1 MYPSRLL
8 YTGFLILASLLLA
21 ACSSSKPE
29 STVEAFYQA
38 AAKRDVDKVMEQFAL
53 AEISGDQLLMTKGK
67 VQMMVGQMAAQIEEN
82 GGIKRIEVLESS
94 VDKDSD
100 IAQVQIKL
108 IFGNGE
114 EQIESNSLRREGGK
128 WKILMQ

>member
-1 MYPSRLL
+1 MHPSRLL
-8 YTGFLILASLLLA
+8 YTGFLILVGVLLA

-53 AEISGDQLLMTKGK
+53 GDISGDELMMTKGK

-94 VDKDSD
+94 VDKDGDS
-100 IAQVQIKL
+100 ARVQIKL
-108 IFGNGE
+108 IFNDGS
-114 EQIESNSLRREGGK
+114 EQVESNRLRREGGK

>member
-1 MYPSRLL
+1 MHPSRLL
-8 YTGFLILASLLLA
+8 YTGFLLLASMLLA

-53 AEISGDQLLMTKGK
+53 AGISGDELLMTKGK

-94 VDKDSD
+94 IDKDGDS
-100 IAQVQIKL
+100 ARVQIKL
-108 IFGNGE
+108 IFNDGS
-114 EQIESNSLRREGGK
+114 EQTESNRLRREGGK